1 MIESGRTGVG
11 VSAIADRGVR
21 SYVDWAAILAGS
33 VVAASIFFVF
43 NAFGAALGLSLSAPR
58 LAEGSSAKGYAIAV
72 GIWVLWVTIS
82 SFIAGG
88 YLTGRLRRGLSEA
101 SAHETHVRDGVH
113 GLVVW
118 AIGIIIGGYLAGAAI
133 TGAATTSTEAVKGA
147 ASAVTTVAGNSDK
160 LGYFADDLLR
170 SDAEPTGNVE
180 ATRGQVTRILTRSAT
195 AGSLSQ
201 EDRDYLVRLTAARAG
216 VPQAEAEKRADA
228 VSARIRQMD
237 EDIKKAALA
246 ARRLGILIAF
256 LTAASLAA
264 GAAGAW
270 WGASIGGRHRDEN
283 ADYAYLVRW

>member
-1 MIESGRTGVG
+1 MIEPGRTGVG
-11 VSAIADRGVR
+11 VSTIADRGIR

-33 VVAASIFFVF
+33 VVAAAIFFVF
-43 NAFGAALGLSLSAPR
+43 NAFGTALGLSLSAPR
-58 LAEGSSAKGYAIAV
+58 LAEGNSAKGYAIAV

-118 AIGIIIGGYLAGAAI
+118 AIGIIIGAYLASVSIAGAAK
-133 TGAATTSTEAVKGA
+133 TGAEAISGA

-160 LGYFADDLLR
+160 LGYLADDLLR
-170 SDAEPTGNVE
+170 SDAQPAANAD
-180 ATRGQVTRILTRSAT
+180 ATRSEVTRILTRSAT
-195 AGSLSQ
+195 NGSLSQ
-201 EDRDYLVRLTAARAG
+201 EDRDYLVRLSTARAG
-216 VPQAEAEKRADA
+216 IPQAEAEKRADA
-228 VSARIRQMD
+228 LSARIREMD
-237 EDIKKAALA
+237 ADMKKAALA
-246 ARRLGILIAF
+246 ARRIGILLAF

-270 WGASIGGRHRDEN
+270 WGASLGGRHRDEN
-283 ADYAYLVRW
+283 ADYAHLVRW

>member
-21 SYVDWAAILAGS
+21 SYADWAAIFAGS
-33 VVAASIFFVF
+33 AVAAAIFFVF
-43 NAFGAALGLSLSAPR
+43 NAFGTALGLSLSAPR
-58 LAEGSSAKGYAIAV
+58 LAEGNSAKGYAIAV

-88 YLTGRLRRGLSEA
+88 YLTGRLRRSLPEA

-118 AIGIIIGGYLAGAAI
+118 AIGIIIGAYLASVSI
-133 TGAATTSTEAVKGA
+133 TGAAKTGAEAVKGA
-147 ASAVTTVAGNSDK
+147 ASAATTVSGNSDK

-180 ATRGQVTRILTRSAT
+180 ATRGQVTRILTRSAIN
-195 AGSLSQ
+195 GSLSQ
-201 EDRDYLVRLTAARAG
+201 EDRDYLIRLSAARAG
-216 VPQAEAEKRADA
+216 IPQAEAEKRVDA
-228 VSARIRQMD
+228 LSARIREMD
-237 EDIKKAALA
+237 DDMKKAALA
-246 ARRLGILIAF
+246 ARRIGILIAF

-270 WGASIGGRHRDEN
+270 WGASMGGRHRDEN
-283 ADYAYLVRW
+283 TDYAYLVRW